1 MCVKLRLESYLV
13 RVYMTVPS
21 FLIHSELNL
30 SHGGNGILGEVGVEK
45 ESTQRRLLDW
55 EPGALGVGAPQGGS
69 EDGAGADS
77 TKERV
82 LCSAEEGVST
92 NKTAGPELEKAAP

>member
-30 SHGGNGILGEVGVEK
+30 SHGGNGILEEVGVEK

-55 EPGALGVGAPQGGS
+55 EPGALGVGSPSGRLGGWS
-69 EDGAGADS
+69 G
-77 TKERV
+77 
-82 LCSAEEGVST
+82 C
-92 NKTAGPELEKAAP
+92 